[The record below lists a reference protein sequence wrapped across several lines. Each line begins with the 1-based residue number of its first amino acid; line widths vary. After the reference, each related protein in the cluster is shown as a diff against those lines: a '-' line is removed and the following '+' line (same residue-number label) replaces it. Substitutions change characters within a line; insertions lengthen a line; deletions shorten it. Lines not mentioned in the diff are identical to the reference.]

1 MANSISSGIWR
12 LDTAPFTTAGNILR
26 VKIMNLN
33 ITDATAADHVIINDL
48 QGRTIVDF
56 TADAA
61 ELDYRIGLL
70 GWVNGIVIPAGG
82 LGTSAVV
89 TIAVGAGK

>member
-1 MANSISSGIWR
+1 
-12 LDTAPFTTAGNILR
+12 
-26 VKIMNLN
+26 
-33 ITDATAADHVIINDL
+33 VIINDL